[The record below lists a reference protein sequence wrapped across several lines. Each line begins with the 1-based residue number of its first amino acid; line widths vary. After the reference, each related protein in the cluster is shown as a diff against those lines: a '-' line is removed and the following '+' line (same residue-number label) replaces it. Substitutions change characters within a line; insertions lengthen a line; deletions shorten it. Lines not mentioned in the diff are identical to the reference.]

1 MRWVAA
7 VLMILAASAQ
17 SSWAQGGPLDKALMD
32 AELPAAKAVVPWLIG
47 LLLVG
52 LACMAL
58 FKKSKRAGYQE
69 R

>member
-1 MRWVAA
+1 MT
-7 VLMILAASAQ
+7 AQ
-17 SSWAQGGPLDKALMD
+17 LDEQLLN
-32 AELPAAKAVVPWLIG
+32 AELPAIKAVVPWLIG
-47 LLLVG
+47 LLLVA